1 MVKHIVFWRLNGHT
15 AAERQV
21 QAQEIKGALEALVG
35 RIPGLLRL
43 EVGVDFLR
51 SEESVDIALY
61 AELESREALVA
72 YQAHPAHVAV
82 LPLVKA
88 AKMERRVIDYEV

>member
-1 MVKHIVFWRLNGHT
+1 MVKHIVFWRLNGRT
-15 AAERQV
+15 AEERKT
-21 QAQEIKGALEALVG
+21 QAQDIKTALEALVG

-43 EVGVDFLR
+43 EVGIDFLR

-61 AELESREALVA
+61 SELESREALAA
-72 YQAHPAHVAV
+72 YQSHPEHVAV

-88 AKMERRVIDYEV
+88 AKMERRVVDYEV